1 MPDNAKPV
9 ETLPV
14 AVGPSEALG
23 GLAKALRTLRD
34 PGTWLR
40 IGMFLTGMLLLLLG
54 LLQVTGDNKMS
65 DTTKTVIKL
74 GTAVVTKKVK

>member
-1 MPDNAKPV
+1 MPDSARPV

-14 AVGPSEALG
+14 SAPSDALA

-40 IGMFLTGMLLLLLG
+40 VGLFLTGFVLLLLG
-54 LLQVTGDNKMS
+54 LLSLTGDNKLS
-65 DTTKTVIKL
+65 DTSKTVIKL

>member
-9 ETLPV
+9 ETMPI
-14 AVGPSEALG
+14 AGPSDALA
-23 GLAKALRTLRD
+23 GLAKAFRTLRD

-40 IGMFLTGMLLLLLG
+40 IGLFLVGFLLLLFALVQ
-54 LLQVTGDNKMS
+54 LTGDNKLS
-65 DTTKTVIKL
+65 DTTKTVIKV

>member
-1 MPDNAKPV
+1 MPENAKPV
-9 ETLPV
+9 ETMPI
-14 AVGPSEALG
+14 AAPSDALA

-40 IGMFLTGMLLLLLG
+40 IGLFLVGFLLLLFALVQ
-54 LLQVTGDNKMS
+54 LTGDNKLS
-65 DTTKTVIKL
+65 DTTKTVIKV

>member
-1 MPDNAKPV
+1 MPDNVRPV

-14 AVGPSEALG
+14 GAPSDALA
-23 GLAKALRTLRD
+23 GLAKAFRTLRD

-40 IGMFLTGMLLLLLG
+40 IGLFLVGGLLLLFA
-54 LLQVTGDNKMS
+54 LLQLIGDNKLS
-65 DTTKTVIKL
+65 DTTKTVIKV